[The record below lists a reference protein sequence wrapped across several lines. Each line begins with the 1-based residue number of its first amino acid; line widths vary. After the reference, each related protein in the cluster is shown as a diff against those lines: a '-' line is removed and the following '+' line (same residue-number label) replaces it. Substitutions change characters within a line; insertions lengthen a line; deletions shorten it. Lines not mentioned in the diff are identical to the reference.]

1 MMGLG
6 DVNIR
11 EASTIR
17 FVQAVAAGLQAVMG
31 VAGFGD
37 MVPVK
42 WAFGIM
48 AAVAFLQFFLT
59 SWNSGLH
66 NQPVKTYE
74 PPKS

>member
-1 MMGLG
+1 MKGIG

-17 FVQAVAAGLQAVMG
+17 FIQAIAAGLQAVMG

-37 MVPVK
+37 IVPAK
-42 WAFGIM
+42 WAFGVM
-48 AAVAFLQFFLT
+48 AVTAFLQFFLT

-66 NQPVKTYE
+66 NQPVKAHE
-74 PPKS
+74 PPKI